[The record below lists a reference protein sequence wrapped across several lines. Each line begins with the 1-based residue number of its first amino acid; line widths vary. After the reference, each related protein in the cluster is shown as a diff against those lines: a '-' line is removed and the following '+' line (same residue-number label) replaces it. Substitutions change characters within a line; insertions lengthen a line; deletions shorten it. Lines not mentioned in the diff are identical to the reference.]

1 VTNTRTPSE
10 SLLALY
16 REAETL
22 SEQIRQWH
30 GRRDSAGR
38 DRLIEKRRQLGNRII
53 ACEKEEDQQYERNRS
68 TMSLKSI
75 QTKFDCDAI
84 DARVIADLLNQA
96 DDAGKDA
103 AFGAPAKI
111 ENHPEFEDEAG
122 LDLDT
127 LETALLLD
135 EGVLLQT
142 FRDRY
147 KKAYAARPA
156 TG

>member
-1 VTNTRTPSE
+1 VNTRVPSDG
-10 SLLALY
+10 LLALY

-22 SEQIRQWH
+22 GEQIRQWH
-30 GRRDSAGR
+30 GRHDSAGR
-38 DRLIEKRRQLGNRII
+38 DRLIEKRRQLGDRII
-53 ACEKEEDQQYERNRS
+53 TLEKEEDEQYERNRS

-84 DARVIADLLNQA
+84 DARVIADLLKQA
-96 DDAGKDA
+96 DDAGA
-103 AFGAPAKI
+103 EAVFGAPAKI
-111 ENHPEFEDEAG
+111 EKHPEFEVEAG

-156 TG
+156 AG